1 MKKHVLA
8 AAVAAAIGV
17 PAVAQVT
24 VSGNIDVAAH
34 RAQKVTTLSGS
45 TTATTDQRAVGS
57 GSGGTDASVTGWA
70 TSELVFTATE
80 DLGGGLKAT
89 ALFSN
94 DISGNSLGAQ
104 RDRFVDLAGGFG
116 TIRMGRFNS
125 FVGRL
130 NAFSGAGTSSQ
141 AGSVEHMTTGGS
153 QLFGAAITGGSLQR
167 NSGLIQYATPSF
179 NGFTASAVYGKNSSD
194 LSTTASSVT
203 ESQQHGFGLAYS
215 AGPIR
220 VEFASSQRKNK
231 TAAVA
236 GTAAKAFFFNS
247 TANNTGTQTTAA
259 TAAVGD
265 IVGGAASTNF
275 TQSTNGPTLT
285 VAGQNGVLLQ
295 GVVTVAGVAAA
306 SAVDATHDLD
316 WLGASYNFGP
326 ASISV
331 VHARRKAVSNSTTSL
346 TQSTLNDATVNGI
359 GIIVPTGAVTFRASA
374 YNGKDNRGTGNTD
387 DAKLSGHQISATYN
401 LSKRTYLYAVMGE
414 SDVKRDTTASTVM
427 ERKEK
432 SNSLGVVHTF

>member
-8 AAVAAAIGV
+8 AAVAAAVGV

-34 RAQKVTTLSGS
+34 RANKVTTLSGS
-45 TTATTDQRAVGS
+45 TTATTDQRSVGS
-57 GSGGTDASVTGWA
+57 GSSGTDTSATGWA
-70 TSELVFTATE
+70 TSEFILVATE

-89 ALFSN
+89 ARFSQ
-94 DISGNSLGAQ
+94 DISGNVLGVA
-104 RDRFVDLAGGFG
+104 RDRVVDLAGNFG
-116 TIRMGRFNS
+116 TVRMGRFNS

-130 NAFSGAGTSSQ
+130 DAFSGAGTTAQ
-141 AGSVEHMTTGGS
+141 AGTLEHMTTGS
-153 QLFGAAITGGSLQR
+153 SMLFGTAITGGSLQR
-167 NSGLIQYATPSF
+167 NSGLVQYSTPSF
-179 NGFTASAVYGKNSSD
+179 NGFSASAVYGKNSSD

-203 ESQQHGFGLAYS
+203 ESQQHGFGLAYA

-236 GTAAKAFFFNS
+236 GTAARAFFFNS
-247 TANNTGTQTTAA
+247 TANNTGTQTTPS
-259 TAAVGD
+259 TVAVGT
-265 IVGGAASTNF
+265 IVSGAASTDY
-275 TQSTNGPTLT
+275 TQSTSAASLT

-295 GVVTVAGVAAA
+295 GIVTSAGVAAA

-316 WLGASYNFGP
+316 WIGASYNLGP
-326 ASISV
+326 ASVSI
-331 VHARRKAVSNSTTSL
+331 VHARRKAVSNTTTSL
-346 TQSTLNDATVNGI
+346 VQNTLNDAAVNGI
-359 GIIVPTGAVTFRASA
+359 GVIVPAGNITFRASA
-374 YNGKDNRGTGNTD
+374 YNGADDRGTGNTD

-401 LSKRTYLYAVMGE
+401 LSKRTFLYAVMGE
-414 SDVKRDTTASTVM
+414 AEVKRDTTSSTIM

>member
-94 DISGNSLGAQ
+94 DISGNALGAQ

-153 QLFGAAITGGSLQR
+153 QLFGAAITNGSLQR

-236 GTAAKAFFFNS
+236 GTAARAFFFNG
-247 TANNTGTQTTAA
+247 TNNNTGTQTTAA
-259 TAAVGD
+259 TASVGS
-265 IVGGAASTNF
+265 IAAASDY
-275 TQSTNGPTLT
+275 TQSTSAAAVG
-285 VAGQNGVLLQ
+285 AGNAATSALQ

-316 WLGASYNFGP
+316 WLGASYNLGP

-331 VHARRKAVSNSTTSL
+331 VHARRKAVSNTTTSL

-359 GIIVPTGAVTFRASA
+359 GITVPSGAVTFRASA